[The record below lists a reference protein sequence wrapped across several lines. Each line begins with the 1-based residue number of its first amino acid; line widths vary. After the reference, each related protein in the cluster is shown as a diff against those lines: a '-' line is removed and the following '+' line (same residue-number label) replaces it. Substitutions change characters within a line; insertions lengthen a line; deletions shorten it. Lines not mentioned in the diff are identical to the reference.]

1 MSQVTP
7 DNKRDILEFLQ
18 EGETY
23 TLPGGTTKL
32 HLTLPTVAD
41 LVKFQ
46 KLAKDAGDGADAD
59 PENRTRLPL
68 FLLKSVT
75 KGYDFDDD
83 QCLQLFSKTGGLTG
97 GLAKKVYSLFG
108 MDLDRGAGDEEDPG
122 ELDQATPT
130 ASP

>member
-1 MSQVTP
+1 MPEPTP
-7 DNKRDILEFLQ
+7 ENKRDILDFLSQ
-18 EGETY
+18 GETY

-41 LVKFQ
+41 LVHFQ
-46 KLAKDAGDGADAD
+46 TLAKEAGDGADAD
-59 PENRTRLPL
+59 PESRTRLPL

-108 MDLDRGAGDEEDPG
+108 MDLDRGAVDPENDPDLDE
-122 ELDQATPT
+122 ATPT